1 MRPKDPRFQMLARL
15 KVDPFVL
22 ALLAVIALAAL
33 WPAPGV
39 SGGPLHADVI
49 GSYGVGVIF
58 LLYGM
63 TLAADQMWRSM
74 GLWRE
79 HLLVQGA
86 TFLLFP
92 AIVFAAQFVTDELFS
107 QGFLTGL
114 FFLAALPSTVSSSV
128 AMTSLARGNVP
139 LSIFNASISSLIGV
153 FVTPVLMAWYLHTAG
168 SGLALT
174 SVILKLL
181 GLVLV
186 PIAIGQMLRPLLGP
200 LLSRHKGIVRLADRS
215 VISGD
220 RLQCLLRFHARRHL
234 EGQDP
239 WTLPL
244 LAGLVIL
251 LFFSVYGILSAIC
264 RLLGLKVEDRI
275 SVLFCGS
282 KKSLVTGL
290 PMAGIMFG
298 ASPQAALIIAPLMM
312 YHLFQLLIVSF
323 IASGYARRPEAPA
336 QAPEADKRAAAE

>member
-1 MRPKDPRFQMLARL
+1 MLARL

-22 ALLAVIALAAL
+22 ALVLVIALAAL

-49 GSYGVGVIF
+49 GSYGIGVVF
-58 LLYGM
+58 FLYGI
-63 TLAADQMWRSM
+63 TLAPDQMWRSM

-79 HLLVQGA
+79 HLLVQVA

-92 AIVFAAQFVTDELFS
+92 AVVFGAQFVTDELFP
-107 QGFLTGL
+107 QEILTGL

-168 SGLALT
+168 ETLPLHT
-174 SVILKLL
+174 VILKLL

-186 PIAIGQMLRPLLGP
+186 PIAIGQLLRPLLGP
-200 LLSRHKGIVRLADRS
+200 WVSRHKAIVRLADRAVILTIVYNAFCNS
-215 VISGD
+215 VADGIWQS
-220 RLQCLLRFHARRHL
+220 
-234 EGQDP
+234 QDSL
-239 WTLPL
+239 TLPL
-244 LAGLVIL
+244 LVVSVIV
-251 LFFSVYGILSAIC
+251 LFFLVYGILSAIC
-264 RLLGLKVEDRI
+264 RLLGLGVEERI

-298 ASPQAALIIAPLMM
+298 SGPATALIIAPLMLF
-312 YHLFQLLIVSF
+312 HLFQLLIVSF
-323 IASGYARRPEAPA
+323 IASNYARRTVAAVPGTVT
-336 QAPEADKRAAAE
+336 QGDHRAAAE

>member
-1 MRPKDPRFQMLARL
+1 MLARL

-22 ALLAVIALAAL
+22 ALLSVIALAAL

-58 LLYGM
+58 LLYGV

-92 AIVFAAQFVTDELFS
+92 AIVFAVQFATDELFS
-107 QGFLTGL
+107 QGILTGL

-174 SVILKLL
+174 AVILKLL

-186 PIAIGQMLRPLLGP
+186 PIAIGQLLRPLLGP
-200 LLSRHKGIVRLADRS
+200 ILARHKSVVRLADRS
-215 VISGD
+215 VILVIVYNAFCDSM
-220 RLQCLLRFHARRHL
+220 R
-234 EGQDP
+234 EGIWMSQDA

-244 LAGLVIL
+244 LAGMVIA
-251 LFFSVYGILSAIC
+251 LFFTVYGILSAVC
-264 RLLGLKVEDRI
+264 RLIGLSVEDRI

-298 ASPQAALIIAPLMM
+298 TSPQAALIIAPLMM

-323 IASGYARRPEAPA
+323 IASGYARRPQVPA
-336 QAPEADKRAAAE
+336 VTATEPTQRAAE

>member
-1 MRPKDPRFQMLARL
+1 MLARL

-215 VISGD
+215 VILVIVYNAFCDSM
-220 RLQCLLRFHARRHL
+220 R
-234 EGQDP
+234 EGIWKAQDP

-323 IASGYARRPEAPA
+323 IASDYARRPEPSV
-336 QAPEADKRAAAE
+336 QKPEDDQRAAAE

>member
-1 MRPKDPRFQMLARL
+1 MLARL

-215 VISGD
+215 VILVIVYNAFCDSM
-220 RLQCLLRFHARRHL
+220 R
-234 EGQDP
+234 EGIWKAQDP

-323 IASGYARRPEAPA
+323 IASGYARRPEEPA
-336 QAPEADKRAAAE
+336 HVPEADKRAAAE